1 MITINLLKKTSS
13 RRGGSSGTRLAGTI
27 VAVVL
32 VLVIVVAGA
41 GLVRWW
47 MTHPR
52 PEGKITAPVAIKAEP
67 EKKPVPAA
75 APAPQAV
82 SEKKALQAAVV
93 PTQPI
98 PEKKPVPPVAAAP
111 QPVPVKKHA
120 LAAAAV
126 QQPVPE
132 KKAVPETA
140 VKTPAPS
147 RPEPETSEVE
157 ILRKINGNIL
167 FVKNVFQKLTEAVP
181 EGIRFGTL
189 SVDSFSTVTG
199 IGTGETREQVSALFL
214 NLRRGNLNM
223 LGTPHSSIGNNEGK
237 GYAFVF
243 VCKPSFG
250 ELSADKLKGAGDF
263 MPRSRLP
270 GVIKRF
276 SKIAARNK
284 VQLQGGLSRRTAEK
298 TGNYMHS
305 VYRLSC
311 SGTYRNFVAFVLDFD
326 QAQAACAFPAV
337 RITARNDAIVDISAD
352 IDLITRE

>member
-13 RRGGSSGTRLAGTI
+13 RRGGASGTRLAGII

-52 PEGKITAPVAIKAEP
+52 LEGKITAPVAIKTET

-75 APAPQAV
+75 APALQAV
-82 SEKKALQAAVV
+82 SEKKPLPAAVV
-93 PTQPI
+93 PSQPV

-111 QPVPVKKHA
+111 QPVPEKKPV

-126 QQPVPE
+126 QQPVTE

-147 RPEPETSEVE
+147 IPEPETSEAE
-157 ILRKINGNIL
+157 ILREINGNML
-167 FVKNVFQKLTEAVP
+167 FVKNIFQKLTEAVP
-181 EGIRFGTL
+181 EGIGFGTL

-214 NLRRGNLNM
+214 NLRRGNMNV
-223 LGTPHSSIGNNEGK
+223 LGSPHSSIGNNDGE

-243 VCKPSFG
+243 VCKPSLG
-250 ELSADKLKGAGDF
+250 ASSADKLKEAGDF
-263 MPRSRLP
+263 VPRSKLP
-270 GVIKRF
+270 GVIKGF
-276 SKIAARNK
+276 LKIAARNN
-284 VQLQGGLSRRTAEK
+284 VQLHGGLSRRTSEK

-305 VYRLSC
+305 IYHLSC
-311 SGTYRNFVAFVLDFD
+311 SGTYRNFVAFVLDLD
-326 QAQAACAFPAV
+326 RAQTACAFPAV
-337 RITARNDAIVDISAD
+337 QITGRNDAIVDISAD